1 MSYKGK
7 IEIYQTSAT
16 TCKFLLNGQDISD
29 IVSSYKIERKG
40 NDIARVTIELL
51 AGAPF
56 TEIKADEEGT
66 CEIKVRGKS
75 ETEVM
80 ALDFSEDIDK
90 FTDVNTS
97 LDISFYPKLGFH
109 KQMYFK
115 YFKFS

>member
-16 TCKFLLNGQDISD
+16 TCKFLLNGEDISN

-40 NDIARVTIELL
+40 NDIARVTIQLI

-75 ETEVM
+75 ESEVM

-90 FTDVNTS
+90 PSRYQTS
-97 LDISFYPKLGFH
+97 DGEWHEGRIGGD
-109 KQMYFK
+109 
-115 YFKFS
+115 